1 MKYAALSFSNSNSDN
16 RQPVDYRGNNYNLT
30 TAKTD
35 ITTISM
41 SPNSGGFDLNSILV
55 KCLNFADENDV
66 ILSNNSSV
74 QPEWRSN
81 YHGDYKDNIRPICT
95 KDLLAWAF
103 QVSRGMEY
111 LASRKVL
118 HGDLAARNILL
129 ADNNVVKI
137 CDFGLAKSMYKSGNY
152 KKKGD
157 VSIHKLIYFEKQQII
172 YLGSITCKMDGN

>member
-1 MKYAALSFSNSNSDN
+1 MKYAALSFSNN
-16 RQPVDYRGNNYNLT
+16 RGNPTCHMVDYRGDNYNGAT
-30 TAKTD
+30 TARTD
-35 ITTISM
+35 ITTVSM
-41 SPNSGGFDLNSILV
+41 SPNSGDNDLP
-55 KCLNFADENDV
+55 
-66 ILSNNSSV
+66 LSTSNSV

-81 YHGDYKDNIRPICT
+81 YRGDYKGNIKPICT

-137 CDFGLAKSMYKSGNY
+137 CDFGLAKSMYKSDNY

-157 VSIHKLIYFEKQQII
+157 VSCVKKCKFFILI
-172 YLGSITCKMDGN
+172 